1 MFNLLFA
8 FIFSFTSAANSIIT
22 FIPTLGETL
31 TSAEHKSLYCSTN
44 TVALDGFEYKK
55 QTDSTLV
62 LEAETGSFVKAVS
75 VSSDNLGNI
84 YILDNGSNEIFK
96 MNSSLLIVK
105 KNGKQGWRE
114 GEFDSPTSIDATTS
128 LDIFV
133 TDGNNRRVQRFDRNL
148 NFISYLATDLKT
160 FKNEFQYKTP
170 LASVVLNSN
179 DIYILDGENNRIVV
193 YKDGLNPVN
202 SFGDYQ
208 SGKGKLFKPSK
219 IIKDNSNN
227 IYILDKGSNSVKRYD
242 SFGTFFSEL
251 KIDTIISIS
260 VFEKNLYILTGDAIY
275 CFDSE
280 KNAYIS
286 RISLFDE
293 VKKNLITDFY
303 SLNNNRFI
311 ILYKN
316 KLTLWKLS

>member
-1 MFNLLFA
+1 MINLFFA
-8 FIFSFTSAANSIIT
+8 FIFSFAPVS
-22 FIPTLGETL
+22 
-31 TSAEHKSLYCSTN
+31 
-44 TVALDGFEYKK
+44 
-55 QTDSTLV
+55 DSTLA
-62 LEAETGSFVKAVS
+62 LEAETGNFVNANS

-84 YILDNGSNEIFK
+84 YILDRGSNEIYK
-96 MNSSLLIVK
+96 MNSNLLIVK

-114 GEFDSPTSIDATTS
+114 GELDTPTSIDATTS

-133 TDGNNRRVQRFDRNL
+133 SDGKNRRVQRFDRNL

-160 FKNEFQYKTP
+160 FKNEFQFKTP
-170 LASVVLNSN
+170 LASVIVNSN
-179 DIYILDGENNRIVV
+179 DIYVVDGDNNRVVV

-208 SGKGKLFKPSK
+208 SGNGQLSKPSK

-227 IYILDKGSNSVKRYD
+227 IFILDKGSNSVKRFD
-242 SFGTFFSEL
+242 SFGTYFSEL

-260 VFEKNLYILTGDAIY
+260 VFEKNLYILTGDGIY
-275 CFDSE
+275 CFDNE

-286 RISLFDE
+286 RISLPAE
-293 VKKNLITDFY
+293 INKNLITGFH
-303 SLNNNRFI
+303 SLNNNKFI

-316 KLTLWKLS
+316 KLTLWRLSPKED